1 MRKPLFNL
9 LFSMN
14 GRTHAGVNCLD
25 VVIWSLP
32 SLLSVLLF
40 ACMFPIGHELHTWPR
55 TAIAEGSFY
64 WFLTITP
71 LTTIV
76 AVVRIMRFSR
86 RKQLQIGLKALAWG
100 LIGLSAM
107 LNGVVLVGL
116 ATAFYY

>member
-1 MRKPLFNL
+1 MNARIHSVVTPLN
-9 LFSMN
+9 
-14 GRTHAGVNCLD
+14 

-40 ACMFPIGHELHTWPR
+40 ACMFPVGQKLHAWPH

-76 AVVRIMRFSR
+76 AVVRTMRFSR
-86 RKQLQIGLKALAWG
+86 RKQLQVGLKALAWG
-100 LIGLSAM
+100 LIGLSVM

>member
-1 MRKPLFNL
+1 
-9 LFSMN
+9 MN
-14 GRTHAGVNCLD
+14 GRFHPAVTSLN
-25 VVIWSLP
+25 VIVWSLP
-32 SLLSVLLF
+32 SLISVLLF
-40 ACMFPIGHELHTWPR
+40 ACMFPVSQKLYVWPH
-55 TAIAEGSFY
+55 TAIAEAAFC

-76 AVVRIMRFSR
+76 AVVRTMRFSR

-100 LIGLSAM
+100 LIGLSVM